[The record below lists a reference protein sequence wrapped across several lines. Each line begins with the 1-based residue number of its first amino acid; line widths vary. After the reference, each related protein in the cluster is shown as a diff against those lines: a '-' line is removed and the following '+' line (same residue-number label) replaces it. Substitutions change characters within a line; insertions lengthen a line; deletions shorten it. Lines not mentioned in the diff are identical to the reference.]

1 MCGMNQYGIDIK
13 TLDKFITK
21 PEKEPKDWGFYILAV
36 DVPEFRLEA
45 FNVSKG
51 KEFEF
56 SPKGDWEATIFAE
69 EGNVEIEGKN
79 ILAKELIAVPP
90 NAKITISANEN
101 SAVYVFSGPADKSSR
116 YFLKTKTTDFRDKYW
131 GTIETITSKNYA
143 AKRIFVRKGD
153 CASLEYHCRKI
164 ESYFIHSGKLLL
176 RLRAGRGEDRFF
188 ELEKGTSS
196 FTPPGLMHQR
206 GGLEDTV
213 IIEIS
218 TRDEDSDS
226 FLVED
231 GAKIKMPNLLDPP
244 HKFYVGD

>member
-1 MCGMNQYGIDIK
+1 MQQHQYGIDIA
-13 TLDKFITK
+13 TLEKFITK
-21 PEKEPKDWGFYILAV
+21 PERISKEWGEYLLIIDA
-36 DVPEFRLEA
+36 PEFRLESL
-45 FNVSKG
+45 NILKG
-51 KEFEF
+51 KEIEF
-56 SPKGDWEATIFAE
+56 SPKGGWEATIFVE
-69 EGNVEIEGKN
+69 EGNIEIEGQN
-79 ILAKELIAVPP
+79 VMARELITVPP
-90 NAKITISANEN
+90 NTKTKISAKEN
-101 SAVYVFSGPADKSSR
+101 SAVYVFSGPAHESSK
-116 YFLKTKTTDFRDKYW
+116 YFTKNKTTDFRDKYW
-131 GTIETITSKNYA
+131 GTIETIASKDYA

-231 GAKIKMPNLLDPP
+231 AAKIKMPNLS
-244 HKFYVGD
+244 

>member
-1 MCGMNQYGIDIK
+1 MIHQYGIDIN

-21 PEKEPKDWGFYILAV
+21 PEEEKKDWGFYFMAA
-36 DVPEFRLEA
+36 DVPEFRLE
-45 FNVSKG
+45 VLSILKG
-51 KEFEF
+51 KEFEC
-56 SPKGDWEATIFAE
+56 SPKNEWEATIFVEDGA
-69 EGNVEIEGKN
+69 VEIEKRC
-79 ILAKELIAVPP
+79 LVAQELIMIPP
-90 NAKITISANEN
+90 NAKTKVLAKEN
-101 SAVYVFSGPADKSSR
+101 SAIYIFSGPADKSSR
-116 YFLKTKTTDFRDKYW
+116 YFAKQRPFDFRDKYW
-131 GTIETITSKNYA
+131 GNIQTIVSKDYA
-143 AKRIFVRKGD
+143 GKRIFVRKGD

-176 RLRAGRGEDRFF
+176 RLRAGRAEDRYF
-188 ELEKGTSS
+188 ELELGTAS

-231 GAKIKMPNLLDPP
+231 GQKTKMPNLS
-244 HKFYVGD
+244 

>member
-1 MCGMNQYGIDIK
+1 MHQYGIDIN

-21 PEKEPKDWGFYILAV
+21 PEEKKKDWGFYSLVA
-36 DVPEFRLEA
+36 DVLEFRLEV
-45 FNVSKG
+45 FVLLKG
-51 KEFEF
+51 REIEF
-56 SPKGDWEATIFAE
+56 SPKSEWEATIFVE
-69 EGNVEIEGKN
+69 EGNVEVEKQNLIVQELITVPSGANAK
-79 ILAKELIAVPP
+79 ILAK
-90 NAKITISANEN
+90 EN
-101 SAVYVFSGPADKSSR
+101 SAVYVFSGPADESSR
-116 YFLKTKTTDFRDKYW
+116 YFEKQKPFDFRDKYW
-131 GTIETITSKNYA
+131 GNIQTIVSKDYA

-176 RLRAGRGEDRFF
+176 RLRAGRGEERFF
-188 ELEKGTSS
+188 TLEKGQAS

-231 GAKIKMPNLLDPP
+231 GQKQKMPNLSL
-244 HKFYVGD
+244 